1 MYIYIYIF
9 NKLIMRRTVRYMD
22 IKNYSECSKIPV
34 YQSACLVQYVSIE
47 QPFVNDFEVFV
58 TTLRYIC
65 LFTVINVLLYILIR
79 T

>member
-1 MYIYIYIF
+1 
-9 NKLIMRRTVRYMD
+9 MRRTVRYMD
-22 IKNYSECSKIPV
+22 IKNYSECSKISA
-34 YQSACLVQYVSIE
+34 YQSSCLVQYVGIK

-65 LFTVINVLLYILIR
+65 LFTVMNVSLYILIR